1 MLSGFEPEAAMG
13 GRGSAG
19 AWRRSTE
26 NGGSLREQEVEQQLW
41 RGCASLV
48 GVEALR
54 GEVWSCGL
62 VGRREARQGQLE
74 WCLSACIKP
83 GRRDLSLFSFYK
95 GRER

>member
-48 GVEALR
+48 GVEGR
-54 GEVWSCGL
+54 GVVVWF
-62 VGRREARQGQLE
+62 VGRRRLA
-74 WCLSACIKP
+74 
-83 GRRDLSLFSFYK
+83 K
-95 GRER
+95 GSWSDAFRPVLNRGEGIFLCSRL